1 MILELDEEKRRLLVD
16 LVSSRVSE
24 LHPEIRR
31 CQVVDAR
38 ESFKHDLKVLQE
50 LLEQL
55 KSAAEDPVG

>member
-1 MILELDEEKRRLLVD
+1 MILELDEEKRRLLLD

-38 ESFKHDLKVLQE
+38 ESFKHDLKVFQDV
-50 LLEQL
+50 LEQL
-55 KSAAEDPVG
+55 KNPTEDPVG